1 MIDTQIF
8 NFKKMLSFYVVSTS
22 AAIADL
28 SSYIYLHNETH
39 TIILSCFM
47 ERIMSHKAYCYVLSK
62 SLPYLP
68 ISAGFNWKLKKAGR
82 LTSVDGY
89 AEAFYLAHPETAL
102 ETLPFPLEDIVN
114 DVVENTPWVTI
125 FNVDKREVIRRLRAC
140 SDHVNRPPL
149 A

>member
-8 NFKKMLSFYVVSTS
+8 NFEKRLTFYVVSTP

-28 SSYIYLHNETH
+28 CSHIDLHAQKRAIN
-39 TIILSCFM
+39 LSRFM
-47 ERIMSHKAYCYVLSK
+47 EQIMSHKAYCYVLSK

-68 ISAGFNWKLKKAGR
+68 IAAGFNWKLKKAGR

-125 FNVDKREVIRRLRAC
+125 FNIDKSEVIRRLRAC